1 MFGPTG
7 DYCVICKEHVILAQI
22 LDTTGDPCVSCKK
35 EVILLDFTSKWKEV
49 HSRAFA
55 VAEAKYPG
63 VEGILVVKTRKDKV
77 HGGFRAYCWWQD
89 LKSEHKERFLDEYV
103 IADMVNAAKR
113 RDLDKLKEI
122 QGTFEFEAIC
132 TEFSLGG
139 HAFCTKSSPR
149 LMRIEW
155 LAELE
160 V

>member
-7 DYCVICKEHVILAQI
+7 DYCVICKEHVILASV

-35 EVILLDFTSKWKEV
+35 ELILLDFTSKWEEV

-77 HGGFRAYCWWQD
+77 HGGFWAYCWWQD
-89 LKSEHKERFLDEYV
+89 LKSEHKEQFLDEY
-103 IADMVNAAKR
+103 ISEKTIDAAKR
-113 RDLDKLKEI
+113 GDKEI
-122 QGTFEFEAIC
+122 LWTFSFEAIG

-139 HAFCTKSSPR
+139 LAFCTKSSPR
-149 LMRIEW
+149 LKRIEW